1 MATNMT
7 PEQFN
12 TIGRALYGPHWQ
24 RELATRLQVG
34 ERQVRHY
41 AAGSREL
48 PADMGKRLIALLYG
62 QADQLTALAKRIK
75 L

>member
-1 MATNMT
+1 MT
-7 PEQFN
+7 PEQFC
-12 TIGRALYGPHWQ
+12 TIGRALYGPKWQ
-24 RELATRLQVG
+24 RALAGALDIG

-48 PADMGKRLIALLYG
+48 PADMGERLARCLYG
-62 QADQLTALAKRIK
+62 HADKLTALANRTK